1 MRRAFGFDYST
12 APNAQM
18 SARLSTTLPRAC
30 SGLMYPAVPRIIPA
44 CVACNDNVGDMDSP
58 GDIVPVGSIAFASP
72 KSSTFTYT
80 FLMNAQAYVHQ
91 ADVMLAEGTDP
102 ATVGAM
108 VTVALCGHWEHD
120 GPCRWPHHNQIEG
133 RQFRTVFIATAEDEP
148 EVRRRIRTA
157 LHGQP
162 GWRVLSDAGRTLA
175 ADEQEVAARLAQAP
189 RRL

>member
-1 MRRAFGFDYST
+1 
-12 APNAQM
+12 
-18 SARLSTTLPRAC
+18 
-30 SGLMYPAVPRIIPA
+30 
-44 CVACNDNVGDMDSP
+44 
-58 GDIVPVGSIAFASP
+58 
-72 KSSTFTYT
+72 
-80 FLMNAQAYVHQ
+80 MNGQGYVHQ
-91 ADVMLAEGTDP
+91 ADVMLAAGTDP

-133 RQFRTVFIATAEDEP
+133 HQFKTVFIATPEDEP

-157 LHGQP
+157 LHGHP

-175 ADEQEVAARLAQAP
+175 TDEQKVAARLAQAP